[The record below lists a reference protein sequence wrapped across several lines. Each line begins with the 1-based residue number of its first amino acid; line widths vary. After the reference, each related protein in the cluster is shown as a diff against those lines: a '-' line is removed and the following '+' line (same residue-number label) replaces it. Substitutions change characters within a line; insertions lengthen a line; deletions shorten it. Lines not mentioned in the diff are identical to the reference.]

1 MSGTAGLIKDA
12 VSSAQVQNKGLQ
24 SQNSCKKG
32 KAELPFDSVI
42 QASAIS
48 AVAASQTQAETTR
61 SRPAEGEDG
70 RVVKETQRQPEVR
83 KNIGG
88 GTDRF
93 QTTEGMKKADQRT
106 SGTPAK
112 TQFDGKLEQAKEGAG
127 ELLTEEIANELG
139 ISQEEVRDT
148 LTKLGLGATDLYSPE
163 HLVEFFSQI
172 SGEDASAILTDG
184 NLFQS
189 FQNLMARAQNC
200 IQELSETLG
209 IPVEVISEEWKG
221 QESVEEKESL
231 QEGDLLPE
239 FLHETRKQMEEGFLF
254 GVDQKEEST
263 ADNGQAGKVQ
273 EKAASD
279 PMTLSKTLQD
289 HQTDAS
295 DQKQDFSFHK
305 NSKPLQQVRGENQT
319 EQPLSAQAVVMRHIL
334 SEVSRSIEGLPKASP
349 EGGTQAQE
357 LVRQIM
363 DYLRVQTGSDMTSME
378 MQLHPQSLG
387 KLHISIQAMGN
398 GDMIAQFTAQN
409 ESVKTA
415 LQTQLPQLLERFEEQ
430 GLKVSEVQV
439 GVDPEAYGNGQNRSG
454 NGDGQEKEQEKKIAR
469 VSRLRRMSIDLTKL
483 EKEDV
488 ERLNEEDRIEA
499 QMMRENGNTVNF
511 RA

>member
-1 MSGTAGLIKDA
+1 MSGTAGLITDA
-12 VSSAQVQNKGLQ
+12 VSSAQVRNKGLQ
-24 SQNSCKKG
+24 SQNPYRKG
-32 KAELPFDSVI
+32 KDELPFDSVI

-61 SRPAEGEDG
+61 NHPAEVENG

-83 KNIGG
+83 KNIGKG
-88 GTDRF
+88 ADRF
-93 QTTEGMKKADQRT
+93 QTTEGMKQTDQRT
-106 SGTPAK
+106 SGTQTK
-112 TQFDGKLEQAKEGAG
+112 DHFDGRLEQVKEGAG
-127 ELLTEEIANELG
+127 ELLTEEISNELG

-148 LTKLGLGATDLYSPE
+148 LTKLGLGATDLFRPD
-163 HLVEFFSQI
+163 HLAAFFAEI
-172 SGEDASAILTDG
+172 SGEDPSAILTNGD
-184 NLFQS
+184 LFQS
-189 FQNLMARAQNC
+189 FQNLMERAQNC
-200 IQELSETLG
+200 VQELSETLG
-209 IPVEVISEEWKG
+209 IPVEVVAEELKG
-221 QESVEEKESL
+221 QEPAEAKEAL
-231 QEGDLLPE
+231 QEGEMLPE
-239 FLHETRKQMEEGFLF
+239 FLHKTRKQMEDGFLW
-254 GVDQKEEST
+254 GVDHKEEQT
-263 ADNGQAGKVQ
+263 AGEEQTGKAQ
-273 EKAASD
+273 EKAPSD
-279 PMTLSKTLQD
+279 PMALSKISQD

-295 DQKQDFSFHK
+295 DQKQDPSFHK
-305 NSKPLQQVRGENQT
+305 NAKSLQQSQT
-319 EQPLSAQAVVMRHIL
+319 ETKTESPLSAQALVIRHIL
-334 SEVSRSIEGLPKASP
+334 NEVTQSIEGLQQTAP
-349 EGGTQAQE
+349 EGGKGAQE

-363 DYLRVQTGSDMTSME
+363 DYLRVQTGSDMTNLE

-454 NGDGQEKEQEKKIAR
+454 GGGEQEKEQEKKIAR
-469 VSRLRRMSIDLTKL
+469 VSRLRRMSIDLTRL

-488 ERLNEEDRIEA
+488 ESLNEDDRIEA

>member
-1 MSGTAGLIKDA
+1 
-12 VSSAQVQNKGLQ
+12 
-24 SQNSCKKG
+24 
-32 KAELPFDSVI
+32 
-42 QASAIS
+42 
-48 AVAASQTQAETTR
+48 
-61 SRPAEGEDG
+61 
-70 RVVKETQRQPEVR
+70 
-83 KNIGG
+83 
-88 GTDRF
+88 
-93 QTTEGMKKADQRT
+93 
-106 SGTPAK
+106 
-112 TQFDGKLEQAKEGAG
+112 
-127 ELLTEEIANELG
+127 
-139 ISQEEVRDT
+139 
-148 LTKLGLGATDLYSPE
+148 
-163 HLVEFFSQI
+163 
-172 SGEDASAILTDG
+172 
-184 NLFQS
+184 
-189 FQNLMARAQNC
+189 
-200 IQELSETLG
+200 
-209 IPVEVISEEWKG
+209 
-221 QESVEEKESL
+221 
-231 QEGDLLPE
+231 
-239 FLHETRKQMEEGFLF
+239 
-254 GVDQKEEST
+254 
-263 ADNGQAGKVQ
+263 
-273 EKAASD
+273 
-279 PMTLSKTLQD
+279 
-289 HQTDAS
+289 
-295 DQKQDFSFHK
+295 
-305 NSKPLQQVRGENQT
+305 
-319 EQPLSAQAVVMRHIL
+319 MRHIL

-363 DYLRVQTGSDMTSME
+363 DYLKVQTGSDMTSME

-439 GVDPEAYGNGQNRSG
+439 GVDPEAYGNGQNHSG